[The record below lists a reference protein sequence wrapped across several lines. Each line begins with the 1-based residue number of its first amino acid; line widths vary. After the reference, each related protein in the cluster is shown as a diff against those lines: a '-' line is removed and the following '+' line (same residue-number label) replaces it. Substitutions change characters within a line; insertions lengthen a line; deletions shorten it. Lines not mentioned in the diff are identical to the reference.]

1 MGRGTQKEMTKYNQ
15 NVEETA
21 RRINFLVNGEAHG
34 LVIGT
39 GPGEV
44 APSHTLAHTLRETL
58 ELTGTNIGCDK
69 GACGSCTV
77 LMDDKPIPS
86 CMVLTVECDG
96 RRITTVEGLE
106 DPDTGELDPLQQA
119 FINGSAFQC
128 GFCTPGM
135 LMSSKALLTRNPAP
149 TENEIKDALSGIF
162 CRCISHYQVVAAVL
176 TVAGRER

>member
-1 MGRGTQKEMTKYNQ
+1 MSKHHHIERTGRL
-15 NVEETA
+15 
-21 RRINFLVNGEAHG
+21 ISLLVNGEAQE
-34 LVIGT
+34 LAIGT

-44 APSHTLAHTLRETL
+44 APSHTLAQTLRETL
-58 ELTGTNIGCDK
+58 DLTGTKIGCDK

-106 DPDTGELDPLQQA
+106 DPVTGELDPLQQA
-119 FINGSAFQC
+119 FVDCSAFQC

-149 TENEIKDALSGIF
+149 TEKEIKDALSGIF
-162 CRCISHYQVVAAVL
+162 CRCISHYHVVVAVL
-176 TVAGRER
+176 AAAGQER